1 MELTINI
8 RLTADAAL
16 LAALQALASCCTT
29 TGKPAPVPTF
39 PDRPD
44 MNQGLINDPQ
54 PVPTPVT
61 DAPDAAPDA
70 APAPKPAEP
79 AKAEPSMPTT
89 LDVRSAMEAARAR
102 LEYPEGNGQRD
113 EEIHRRLTATFK
125 AIAAEIGGTKPSQ
138 LPEEQRLA
146 FIDRVTRL
154 DADDVKDDLPF

>member
-1 MELTINI
+1 MELTINL

-16 LAALQALASCCTT
+16 LAALQALASCSTT

-54 PVPTPVT
+54 HVPTPASDVP
-61 DAPDAAPDA
+61 AAAPEPQPAPA
-70 APAPKPAEP
+70 APAP
-79 AKAEPSMPTT
+79 PTAQ
-89 LDVRSAMEAARAR
+89 DVRSAMEAARAR
-102 LEYPEGNGQRD
+102 LEYPAGDGQRD
-113 EEIHRRLTATFK
+113 EELHRRLTATFK
-125 AIAAEIGGTKPSQ
+125 AIANEIGGTKPSL
-138 LPEEQRLA
+138 LPEEKRQA